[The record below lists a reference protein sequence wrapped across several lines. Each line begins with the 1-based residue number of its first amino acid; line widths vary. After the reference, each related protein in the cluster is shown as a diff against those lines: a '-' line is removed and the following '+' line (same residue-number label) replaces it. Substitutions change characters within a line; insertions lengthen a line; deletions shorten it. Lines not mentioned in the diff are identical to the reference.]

1 MGQIFCHRNGVVV
14 VYQGR
19 PGLDGNKQLLA
30 FALYEAVFKPG
41 EKKEILIMTK
51 ASERWCVR
59 ACVLAQFVFMASTAL
74 AADTQVRSIGNG
86 LETKVK
92 GVIQARDGDKIRLR
106 EPDNALVTIQVTDAT
121 KIALKH
127 GMFGMSR
134 TGMEATSL
142 VPGLRLDAEGK
153 GNDKGEL
160 VAAKISFDPN
170 DLRAARSVDTRVSPL
185 ESRTGQ
191 LEGRAGQLEGRAG
204 ELETKSTEL
213 EGRTTQ
219 LDQQQK
225 QTDATVAKVNDS
237 ATKAN
242 AGVDNLGHRVSD
254 LDDYE
259 TKGST
264 TVYFAVKSTKLT
276 AEACKELDSLIDQMK
291 SEKGYMIEVAGFADT
306 TGNPEKN
313 VELSERRAAAVV
325 QYLQMKDVPL
335 RRILAPAGLGT
346 THNVADNTTP
356 QGRKQNR
363 RVEVRVLVNRGITG

>member
-1 MGQIFCHRNGVVV
+1 
-14 VYQGR
+14 
-19 PGLDGNKQLLA
+19 
-30 FALYEAVFKPG
+30 
-41 EKKEILIMTK
+41 MTK
-51 ASERWCVR
+51 ASKQWCVR
-59 ACVLAQFVFMASTAL
+59 ACVLAQFLWMASTAF
-74 AADTQVRSIGNG
+74 AADTQVRSIGDG

-106 EPDNALVTIQVTDAT
+106 EADNAVVTIQLTETT
-121 KIALKH
+121 KVALKH
-127 GMFGMSR
+127 GLFGMSR
-134 TGMEATSL
+134 TGMETTSL

-160 VAAKISFDPN
+160 VASKITFDPN
-170 DLRAARSVDTRVSPL
+170 DLRAARSIDTRVSPL

-191 LEGRAGQLEGRAG
+191 LETRAGQLEGRAG

-219 LDQQQK
+219 LDEKQK
-225 QTDATVAKVNDS
+225 QTDETVAKVNDS

-242 AGVDNLGHRVSD
+242 TGVDSLGHRVSD

-264 TVYFAVKSTKLT
+264 TVYFAVKSAKLT
-276 AEACKELDSLIDQMK
+276 PAACKELDALIDKMK

-306 TGNPEKN
+306 TGNAEKN

-325 QYLQMKDVPL
+325 QYLQMRDVPL

-356 QGRKQNR
+356 EGRKQNR